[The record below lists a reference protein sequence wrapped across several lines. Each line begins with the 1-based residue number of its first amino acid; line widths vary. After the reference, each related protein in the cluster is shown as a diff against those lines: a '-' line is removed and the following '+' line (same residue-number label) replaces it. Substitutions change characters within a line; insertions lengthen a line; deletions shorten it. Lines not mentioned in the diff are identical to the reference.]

1 MEPAS
6 FESYV
11 MCCVLCCCCNHNS
24 NNIYAAHAH
33 KITNNTATF
42 IVWYYWL
49 QLFCSLFFRA
59 EQQHE
64 SYCFCLLVVVMVHI
78 NNRLL
83 SFKCSLVFVNLQL
96 QLSSATCDGEKEEE
110 VMSTDQKWPCFCFND
125 KFYVAGDHRLFP
137 FSFFIFNKFV
147 LLCFAFF

>member
-1 MEPAS
+1 MLLLQPQQQQHIRS
-6 FESYV
+6 TRTQDNKQYGDIH
-11 MCCVLCCCCNHNS
+11 CVILL
-24 NNIYAAHAH
+24 
-33 KITNNTATF
+33 TAT
-42 IVWYYWL
+42 V
-49 QLFCSLFFRA
+49 CSLFFRA

-110 VMSTDQKWPCFCFND
+110 VMSTDRKWPCFCFND